1 MGTSVLEVV
10 NTVVY
15 KEKNFLFDVAKRVL
29 HYDLD
34 LGKETTETGVYPG
47 VLKLTPPL
55 LRKASFDL
63 L

>member
-15 KEKNFLFDVAKRVL
+15 KEKNFLLDVARRIL

-34 LGKETTETGVYPG
+34 LGKEIIETGVYPG

-55 LRKASFDL
+55 LQKASFDL